1 MFQNRI
7 INGIKVLPRSYSIC
21 GHSLPVVSWACEV
34 KFVSFSCFG
43 GFFIQANGLLG
54 YTFLNI
60 IPL

>member
-34 KFVSFSCFG
+34 NFVSFSCIG
-43 GFFIQANGLLG
+43 VGFIQANGFLG